1 MRQIEID
8 AAGAYC
14 ISLQLLIDSFC
25 SRIILRNKKN
35 HSIIDF
41 IDKKKM
47 IKRRLFTL
55 SNIAAAMALCFSQQL
70 LAHEDNAPQTGL
82 EIAPIEV
89 APKEALTR
97 DISAI
102 NPPTPSVELPTE
114 AKEEITNSQVKLPQD
129 LWDRIRAGYA
139 IPDIDTPLVAN
150 QLKWY
155 ASRADYIQRTIQR
168 GSRYLYHVVEELE
181 KRGMPMELALLPFIE
196 SAFNPRAVSSAKAAG
211 MWQFMP
217 ATGKDFNLKQNMFT
231 DERRGVI
238 DSTDAALNY
247 LERLHGMFGD
257 WQLALAA
264 YNWGEGSVQRAI
276 KKQQARG
283 LPVNYV
289 SMSKLMPLETQN
301 YVPKLQAVKN
311 IIADPKQYGLELES
325 VENQPYFV
333 SVEKT
338 RDIDVRIAA
347 QLAELS
353 VSEFNALNPQFNRPV
368 ITGNADTKI
377 LLPLDNANLFRENLN
392 KWQGSLSSWSAYH
405 VAKTE
410 RIESLSQRLNVAPSL
425 LMEVNFI
432 PAKTLVKSGSTILV
446 PKTEKSP
453 DEDIANEVAENA
465 RLIFEK
471 QTPSHRVVIRARK
484 NDSLNLVASRH
495 GVTTAQIKS
504 WNGLKQDKLVAG
516 QKLVVMIANHNDRE
530 PVRSALVQKQTKRS
544 ALVKNGT
551 NKNVKAKTIVASA
564 KVSKKPH
571 G

>member
-1 MRQIEID
+1 MKP
-8 AAGAYC
+8 
-14 ISLQLLIDSFC
+14 
-25 SRIILRNKKN
+25 N
-35 HSIIDF
+35 
-41 IDKKKM
+41 
-47 IKRRLFTL
+47 LFAL
-55 SNIAAAMALCFSQQL
+55 SNLAATIALCFS
-70 LAHEDNAPQTGL
+70 AHVFASEDSAPQTGL
-82 EIAPIEV
+82 EIAPTEV
-89 APKEALTR
+89 AQKETPTRELTPLSATALS
-97 DISAI
+97 IA
-102 NPPTPSVELPTE
+102 LPTE
-114 AKEEITNSQVKLPQD
+114 PKEENTSAQVKLPQD

-139 IPDIDTPLVAN
+139 IPDINTPLVTN

-196 SAFNPRAVSSAKAAG
+196 SAFNPQAVSSAKAAG

-217 ATGKDFNLKQNMFT
+217 ATGKDFNLKQNMFK

-247 LERLHGMFGD
+247 LERLHGLFGD

-283 LPVNYV
+283 LPVDYV
-289 SMSKLMPLETQN
+289 SMAKLMPLETQN

-333 SVEKT
+333 SIEKT

-484 NDSLNLVASRH
+484 NDNLNLVASRH
-495 GVTTAQIKS
+495 GVTAAQIKS
-504 WNGLKQDKLVAG
+504 WNGLKQDKIAAG
-516 QKLVVMIANHNDRE
+516 QKLIVMVTNHSDRE
-530 PVRSALVQKQTKRS
+530 TVRSASVQKQTKRGVL
-544 ALVKNGT
+544 AKNGT
-551 NKNVKAKTIVASA
+551 NRSAKTKTIVAIA